1 MTSTTT
7 QAVPAEKLRSAPASY
22 FAAVDALDVERV
34 LTHFAE
40 DATLTVQTA
49 GVTFSGH
56 AEIERMFT
64 DFFSDWSSMVHDIVN
79 LVVDESAG
87 KVATEQLVSLVSG
100 ETTKM
105 HNCNF
110 FTLGADGRFS
120 RVIIW
125 MDGANPLN

>member
-1 MTSTTT
+1 MASTTVST
-7 QAVPAEKLRSAPASY
+7 VPAETLRNAPASY
-22 FAAVDALDVERV
+22 FAAVDALDVPRV

-49 GVTFSGH
+49 GVTFTGH
-56 AEIERMFT
+56 AEIERMFN
-64 DFFSDWSSMVHDIVN
+64 DFFADWDSMVHEIVN
-79 LVVDESAG
+79 LVVDEPSG
-87 KVATEQLVSLVSG
+87 KVATEQLVDLVSG

-110 FTLGADGRFS
+110 FTLGADGRFT

>member
-1 MTSTTT
+1 MTTAATAT
-7 QAVPAEKLRSAPASY
+7 EREQLAALPALY
-22 FAAVDALDVERV
+22 FRAVDAYDLPEV
-34 LTHFAE
+34 LAHFAE

-56 AEIERMFT
+56 DEIGRMFV
-64 DFFSDWSSMVHDIVN
+64 DFFADWDSMTHTITN
-79 LVVDESAG
+79 LVVDPTGS
-87 KVATEQLVSLVSG
+87 KVSTEQHVDLNRSG
-100 ETTKM
+100 TTKM

-110 FTLGADGRFS
+110 FDVGADGKFS

>member
-1 MTSTTT
+1 MSTVTDTSERDRL
-7 QAVPAEKLRSAPASY
+7 AAIPLSYFRAVDSLDVPA
-22 FAAVDALDVERV
+22 V
-34 LTHFAE
+34 LEHFAD

-56 AEIERMFT
+56 DEIGRMFEG
-64 DFFSDWSSMVHDIVN
+64 FFADWDSMVHDVTNIV
-79 LVVDESAG
+79 VEAGAG
-87 KVATEQLVSLVSG
+87 KVSTEQHVDLVRDG
-100 ETTKM
+100 TTKM

-110 FTLGADGRFS
+110 FDVNAEGKFS